1 MSIVSLISTAIRR
14 QRYAGAN
21 SRSDGQ
27 LQVQAALR
35 PCAALLL
42 MFLLAAGI
50 TLQASTASAEILPT
64 DDDRCPF
71 TSRFPVEI
79 TLEGIYQIPLL
90 GDWKIDI
97 DQVRGLTVTAY
108 VDDREFGDL
117 AQAGYAVRAIPNQA
131 RRAYLE
137 MVRAGREDYHSY
149 EGLTAELQQIAADYP
164 AITSLSSIGQSVEG
178 RELWMMKISDNVT
191 VDEPEPE
198 FKYTATMHGDEPPGT
213 EFCVY
218 LIRLLVENYG
228 SDPELTALVDDLEI
242 WICPLH
248 NPDGYFHGTRY
259 NAQGFD
265 LNREFPD
272 PVTDPNDDPA
282 GRPIEVQHMMRFVYD
297 HNFILGANYH
307 TGALV
312 VNYPWDSMYG
322 QYTADDTMIRNLSQ
336 GYAILNPPMYNN
348 PQFPGG
354 ITIGWEWYVIHGG
367 MQDWSYYWRNEVHV
381 TIEVC
386 NTKWP
391 PATWLPGLWDDNRDA
406 MLWYMD
412 QSRIGVEGFVT
423 DAGDGYPIKATYDVV
438 EIGKPMWGEP
448 TYGYYHRLLEP
459 GTYTIDFSAF
469 GYNPYTASNVVVS
482 AGDPA
487 ILNVQLTATARH
499 TVSGVVTEAGT
510 GLPLA
515 GEVTAYRSDNGEIFR
530 IADTD
535 PATGAYTMEV
545 PAWQYD
551 FVASAP
557 EHVPVTETRSI
568 MGDTA
573 IDFAL
578 PLSRG
583 SVLLVTDNNPEPNMT
598 ADLVALGF
606 LVNEETAGATDPAT
620 WRDYDLLIWSAGSY
634 RNPVAA
640 EADRD
645 AIEAHVAGG
654 GTLLIE
660 GGEFGYDAA
669 VNPGYPTFAA
679 NVLHISGFDADNAG
693 QLEMRPD
700 QIDHP
705 IVTTPN
711 ALPATVQIT
720 YDYFGDQDAV
730 QPLGDATL
738 IYGTQS
744 YPNDAGIL
752 VYDFQDRGEGQIV
765 YYAFDYNALTS
776 ATVAGELLENTVEY
790 LILGGQ
796 GVYEPAAAPMLR
808 LSRLY
813 PSITRGSVVF
823 QLSLTERGP
832 AQIAVYDAAGRR
844 VQQIHTG
851 ELSAGAHTLQWDGR
865 DDAGHAAASGVY
877 FLRAAS
883 SAGEIARRLV
893 VVE

>member
-131 RRAYLE
+131 RRAYL
-137 MVRAGREDYHSY
+137 
-149 EGLTAELQQIAADYP
+149 
-164 AITSLSSIGQSVEG
+164 
-178 RELWMMKISDNVT
+178 ELWMMKISDNVT

-386 NTKWP
+386 TRRPTMWWRSGNRCGVNPPTATITGCSSRGPIRSISRRSGTTPTRRAMWLCR
-391 PATWLPGLWDDNRDA
+391 PATPR
-406 MLWYMD
+406 
-412 QSRIGVEGFVT
+412 SSTSSSPR
-423 DAGDGYPIKATYDVV
+423 P
-438 EIGKPMWGEP
+438 
-448 TYGYYHRLLEP
+448 P
-459 GTYTIDFSAF
+459 GTRF
-469 GYNPYTASNVVVS
+469 
-482 AGDPA
+482 
-487 ILNVQLTATARH
+487 
-499 TVSGVVTEAGT
+499 
-510 GLPLA
+510 
-515 GEVTAYRSDNGEIFR
+515 
-530 IADTD
+530 
-535 PATGAYTMEV
+535 
-545 PAWQYD
+545 
-551 FVASAP
+551 
-557 EHVPVTETRSI
+557 
-568 MGDTA
+568 
-573 IDFAL
+573 
-578 PLSRG
+578 
-583 SVLLVTDNNPEPNMT
+583 
-598 ADLVALGF
+598 
-606 LVNEETAGATDPAT
+606 
-620 WRDYDLLIWSAGSY
+620 
-634 RNPVAA
+634 
-640 EADRD
+640 
-645 AIEAHVAGG
+645 
-654 GTLLIE
+654 
-660 GGEFGYDAA
+660 
-669 VNPGYPTFAA
+669 PG
-679 NVLHISGFDADNAG
+679 
-693 QLEMRPD
+693 
-700 QIDHP
+700 
-705 IVTTPN
+705 
-711 ALPATVQIT
+711 
-720 YDYFGDQDAV
+720 
-730 QPLGDATL
+730 
-738 IYGTQS
+738 
-744 YPNDAGIL
+744 
-752 VYDFQDRGEGQIV
+752 
-765 YYAFDYNALTS
+765 
-776 ATVAGELLENTVEY
+776 
-790 LILGGQ
+790 
-796 GVYEPAAAPMLR
+796 
-808 LSRLY
+808 
-813 PSITRGSVVF
+813 
-823 QLSLTERGP
+823 
-832 AQIAVYDAAGRR
+832 
-844 VQQIHTG
+844 
-851 ELSAGAHTLQWDGR
+851 W
-865 DDAGHAAASGVY
+865 
-877 FLRAAS
+877 
-883 SAGEIARRLV
+883 
-893 VVE
+893 